1 MAIITTI
8 SLDELKFYE
17 QSSNNNTFYD
27 YLIEKIFFTFDELAN
42 YYYFETLINIKYEWY
57 TQIKNNN
64 CWFIL
69 DIKYIIQNYKNLPS
83 LIQPKDKH
91 YYNILN
97 FENFDNNKNS
107 MFILYYLK
115 YFYDNV
121 IKTIDKNTI
130 DINLYNTAIRKLY
143 NYKLYLIQHDINNNL
158 KLELEE
164 LRDNNLTNL
173 IKFQEDINKDLL
185 TIISGHEDI
194 VDNLIIDIENIKSF
208 HKEILSK
215 LNIQGT
221 IIIKQTDKIRTLQIT
236 NNEILLRLN
245 YYDNMIITLKRY
257 FNYII
262 ILFIVII
269 LI

>member
-1 MAIITTI
+1 
-8 SLDELKFYE
+8 
-17 QSSNNNTFYD
+17 
-27 YLIEKIFFTFDELAN
+27 
-42 YYYFETLINIKYEWY
+42 
-57 TQIKNNN
+57 
-64 CWFIL
+64 
-69 DIKYIIQNYKNLPS
+69 
-83 LIQPKDKH
+83 
-91 YYNILN
+91 
-97 FENFDNNKNS
+97 

-164 LRDNNLTNL
+164 LRDNNL

-185 TIISGHEDI
+185 TIISGYEDI
-194 VDNLIIDIENIKSF
+194 VENIKSINDEFKSF

-215 LNIQGT
+215 LDIQGT